1 MNKDDFKNA
10 YSLAG
15 GLGIELGYKTT
26 VSGGLFIQ
34 DMMKVKNF
42 DILDWNDVFIP
53 AKVAQFN
60 LSIGYKA
67 VASEVNVNSVAIG
80 NLCNIV
86 GDNVVQLGWVGQ
98 KVISMDSLYSRND
111 VRDMVEI
118 TDITLGREFIEKL
131 RPVKYKLSLRE
142 EYLDENLPFPHPIA
156 QPTSPDINNFVI
168 ELDDGTMV
176 ENLEEY
182 NQKLTEYENK
192 LIVYEAYLTQCNS
205 IRDQRLTQYPSL
217 SGVGTPQD
225 RFTFGFVAD
234 EVIDAGS
241 DDPDYRPVINMSD
254 SNGYDAQ
261 YMAINELVPPLV
273 KATQEI
279 DIDLKDLRGIVIQH
293 GLRLNAIDAK
303 IVTMEEAIAK
313 LKTDIANVAASA
325 GTGGQSIPG
334 IDSAFAKFTVPWA
347 VYAYT
352 GMSNWL
358 DMQGIIDLNFPDV
371 PNYVFNDMGP
381 SDWDPAGST
390 PFLKWEKGQETNN
403 PDERLMGKLQ
413 FKVKAIPGN
422 RVYITT
428 KETNSAIDTEDYI
441 ESEFKNGLF
450 LVDVYM
456 YKETSTL
463 NLNQWMAFKVKL
475 EGDMVA
481 YLGLARDSRYRI
493 RLDNL
498 VAN

>member
-10 YSLAG
+10 SSLAG

-225 RFTFGFVAD
+225 RFTFGFVGD

-279 DIDLKDLRGIVIQH
+279 DIDLKDLRDIVVQH

-313 LKTDIANVAASA
+313 LKTDIADVAASA

-334 IDSAFAKFTVPWA
+334 IDDDFKDFKVPWA
-347 VYAYT
+347 VYTYT
-352 GMSNWL
+352 GMTEWL
-358 DMQGIIDLNFPDV
+358 EMQGIIDLVFPDV
-371 PNYVFNDMGP
+371 PNYAFNDMGP
-381 SDWDPAGST
+381 SDWDPTGST
-390 PFLKWEKGQETNN
+390 PFLKWEKGQETSD

-422 RVYITT
+422 KISITSREDST
-428 KETNSAIDTEDYI
+428 ASDTIDPI
-441 ESEFKNGLF
+441 EVEFKAGLF
-450 LVDVYM
+450 VADVYM
-456 YKETSTL
+456 YKDDDPF
-463 NLNQWMAFKVKL
+463 NMNQWMAFKVKL

-481 YLGLARDSRYRI
+481 YLGLARDARYRI